1 MLSIA
6 LPGGR
11 GKCEKQG
18 SRSANWSMGSS
29 SAEHSCHGPSLDLL
43 LLSHFAH
50 LLPGA
55 FPFLQVE
62 GPIHSISV
70 FVFVVFV
77 VVVVIIIIIIIV
89 VVAVTDA
96 VRRTRGRRE
105 RSCPLRSPS

>member
-1 MLSIA
+1 MRNKAHAARIGA
-6 LPGGR
+6 
-11 GKCEKQG
+11 
-18 SRSANWSMGSS
+18 GSS

-62 GPIHSISV
+62 GPIHSIPV

-77 VVVVIIIIIIIV
+77 VVIIIIIIIIV
-89 VVAVTDA
+89 VVVTVTDA